1 MSDLSRV
8 TESKLMAQL
17 DLEATL
23 VAYDFV
29 MLLNYLYNQLKPSYN
44 SFFDPSSNLWNL
56 TN

>member
-1 MSDLSRV
+1 
-8 TESKLMAQL
+8 MAQL

-44 SFFDPSSNLWNL
+44 SFSDPSSNLWNL

>member
-44 SFFDPSSNLWNL
+44 FFSDPSSNLWNL

>member
-44 SFFDPSSNLWNL
+44 SFSDPSSNLWNL